1 MNPIAL
7 YPSVNKI
14 IANDNFYMMNFCLG
28 KGGWGGGVSL
38 ACVKLW
44 HMHAIILADIR
55 CVCEGGEC
63 VRVHKLVYVGRSA
76 KKSCILFSSLAA
88 NSINV
93 AAKCSRVCGLC
104 QSVCGLR
111 VNAIDL
117 CDIRTVVEP
126 DKKCSTHTRLNDSEW
141 GTRARPRERATLV
154 YLAARCTAVLRFSG
168 YV

>member
-1 MNPIAL
+1 M
-7 YPSVNKI
+7 
-14 IANDNFYMMNFCLG
+14 
-28 KGGWGGGVSL
+28 SL

-76 KKSCILFSSLAA
+76 KNSCILFSSLAA

-104 QSVCGLR
+104 QSVCGL
-111 VNAIDL
+111 NAIDL

-126 DKKCSTHTRLNDSEW
+126 DKKRSTH
-141 GTRARPRERATLV
+141 
-154 YLAARCTAVLRFSG
+154 AA
-168 YV
+168 